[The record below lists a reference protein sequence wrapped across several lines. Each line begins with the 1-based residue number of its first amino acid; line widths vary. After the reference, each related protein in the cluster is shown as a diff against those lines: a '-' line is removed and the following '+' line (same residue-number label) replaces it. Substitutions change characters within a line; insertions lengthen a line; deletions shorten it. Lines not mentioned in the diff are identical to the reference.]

1 MELQRRYYLF
11 GLMTCIYCCNSVTV
25 VDFHSSG
32 WANETNV
39 GPCFCGIVY
48 RYEEST
54 CHSGHLFFV
63 YTLRFVWDG
72 NLSNYLSPS
81 PGPTDQKKRG
91 AMSITGYCIVDLLI
105 ATYVVLPKTVFM
117 RNCNSWKLQEL
128 LTCLALLHQG
138 AFCFLAYAMD
148 MLWNC
153 GA

>member
-11 GLMTCIYCCNSVTV
+11 GLMPCISCCNSVTV

-32 WANETNV
+32 WANETDV

-54 CHSGHLFFV
+54 CHSGQLIFV

-81 PGPTDQKKRG
+81 PGPTDQEKRR

-105 ATYVVLPKTVFM
+105 ATYDVLPKTVLM
-117 RNCNSWKLQEL
+117 RNCNSCNSGK
-128 LTCLALLHQG
+128 TCLALLHQG

-148 MLWNC
+148 MLQIV